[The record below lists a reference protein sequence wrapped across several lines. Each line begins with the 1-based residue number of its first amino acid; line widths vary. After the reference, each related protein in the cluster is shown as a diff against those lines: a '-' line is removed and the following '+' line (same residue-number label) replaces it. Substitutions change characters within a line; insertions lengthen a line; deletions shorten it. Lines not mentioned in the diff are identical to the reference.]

1 MIVQFKKFTNFQNL
15 TIWSIKKFFFDFT
28 IWKKDILQYQKLL
41 NTLGVQIVSKKY
53 KKSSKIK

>member
-1 MIVQFKKFTNFQNL
+1 MIVQLKKFTNFQNL

-28 IWKKDILQYQKLL
+28 IWKKDILQYQNLL